1 MGNMLF
7 SLPFINCLSFICR
20 EQKSPSTELE
30 KKPRLLTI
38 VKISGKLAVLLLIA
52 FVSTFAI
59 YFLNLENKLIYH
71 VVTPFLNSH
80 YDKQVRDRRI

>member
-1 MGNMLF
+1 MIKKLHNLGK
-7 SLPFINCLSFICR
+7 R
-20 EQKSPSTELE
+20 KSGAFCPVMFLT
-30 KKPRLLTI
+30 RLL
-38 VKISGKLAVLLLIA
+38 GKLAVLLLIA
-52 FVSTFAI
+52 FVSTFTI